1 MNSTRERI
9 LQFLL
14 KHPNSA
20 VVDLAEMVGINAI
33 SVRHHLTSLMADGL
47 VAYKEERH
55 GVGRPRLV
63 YFLTEKGLERFPTH
77 YLRLT
82 NELLTQ
88 LKKSLPENVLEKLF
102 EQVAGKMADEEALHG
117 NHFSTEER
125 LEALEKFMLAEGFS
139 MEWEKNGD
147 QFIIR
152 QIACPYYHIGQNHPE
167 VCALGHTII
176 SKFLIKEP
184 EKISCIL
191 TGDNHCTFLIP
202 SENQ

>member
-20 VVDLAEMVGINAI
+20 VVDLADMVGINAI

-47 VAYKEERH
+47 VAYQEERH

-82 NELLTQ
+82 NELLNQ
-88 LKKSLPENVLEKLF
+88 LKKSLPEDVLENLF
-102 EQVAGKMADEEALHG
+102 EQIATKMAEEEALHG
-117 NHFSTEER
+117 DDFTLEER
-125 LEALEKFMLAEGFS
+125 LTALKEFMLAEGFS
-139 MEWEKNGD
+139 MDWEKNGD
-147 QFIIR
+147 QFMIK

-167 VCALGHTII
+167 VCALGHTLI
-176 SKFLIKEP
+176 SKFLVKTP
-184 EKISCIL
+184 QKVSCIL
-191 TGDNHCTFLIP
+191 TGDDHCTFLVP
-202 SENQ
+202 NEER